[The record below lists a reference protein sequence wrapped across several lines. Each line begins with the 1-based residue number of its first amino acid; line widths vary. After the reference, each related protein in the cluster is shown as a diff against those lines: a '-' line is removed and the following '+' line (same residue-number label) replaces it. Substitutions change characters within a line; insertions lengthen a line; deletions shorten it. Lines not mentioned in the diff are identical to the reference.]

1 MITRETLKELDGLLD
16 VMAKGSPEAR
26 QAVTTRLMGFEQSG
40 RVPFSA
46 LLTLADEANPSVAM
60 YAIAA
65 LGRSKRPEAVKKL
78 AELLERHREGNPLF
92 LETVVDA
99 LGETGDTS
107 AGPAL
112 LAAIGINTAGWSG
125 KLLSR
130 LSRKKAD
137 EAAIERRRE
146 RLTLPVLRALEKLV
160 DGKTAPHLRPFLDH
174 NDPFV
179 RWHAIQA
186 LVAAQA
192 RQFNDRLRAMAQQD
206 DNELVREMAG
216 IALAKLAPL
225 PERLN
230 N

>member
-1 MITRETLKELDGLLD
+1 MITRETLKELDSLLE
-16 VMAKGSPEAR
+16 VIAKGSPEAR
-26 QAVTTRLMGFEQSG
+26 QAVTTRLLGYEKSG

-46 LLTLADEANPSVAM
+46 LLALADEANPSVAM

-65 LGRSKRPEAVKKL
+65 LGRSKRPEAVMKL
-78 AELLERHREGNPLF
+78 TELLERHREANPLF

-99 LGETGDTS
+99 LGETGDAS
-107 AGPAL
+107 AGPVL
-112 LAAIGINTAGWSG
+112 LAAIGVSTSGWTG

-130 LSRKKAD
+130 FARKKED
-137 EAAIERRRE
+137 QAALERRRE
-146 RLTLPVLRALEKLV
+146 RLILPVLRAVEKLV

-174 NDPFV
+174 ADPFV

-192 RQFNDRLRAMAQQD
+192 RQFNDRLRAMAQHD
-206 DNELVREMAG
+206 ENELVRELAG
-216 IALAKLAPL
+216 IALTKLTPL